1 MIPRVIHYCWFG
13 NNRKSKLIKDCISS
27 WRKFLPDYEIIEWNE
42 SNSDLSHPFLME
54 AYKQKKWAFVSDWIR
69 LKVLYENGGVYLD
82 TDMMVLKGFDDL
94 LNFRCFFGA
103 EDLEFISCG
112 IIGAEKRN
120 DFIKNCFNF
129 YLESNFFEDDKL
141 KMNTIPR
148 VITKIFR
155 EEYGFVGFFDNLII
169 DSNLA
174 IFPPVFFYPFP
185 FNQSKM
191 NNMYKEFIK
200 EESFTVHLWNSSW
213 IEYTEFYYLRKRE
226 YRKGLSIVV
235 KNIFSEK
242 KVNLKY
248 LSKIASCFKESMRYE
263 K

>member
-1 MIPRVIHYCWFG
+1 MIPKVIHYCWFG

-27 WRKFLPDYEIIEWNE
+27 WKKFLPDYEIIEWNE
-42 SNSDLSHPFLME
+42 SNTDLSHPFLIE

-69 LKVLYENGGVYLD
+69 LKILYEYGGVYLD
-82 TDMMVLKGFDDL
+82 TDMMMVKKIDDL

-112 IIGAEKRN
+112 IIGAEKKN
-120 DFIKNCFNF
+120 DFIKKCFDF
-129 YLESNFFEDDKL
+129 YFESNFFDGDSI

-148 VITKIFR
+148 IVTKIFK
-155 EEYGFVGFFDNLII
+155 EEYSFFGSFGDLIVDN
-169 DSNLA
+169 DLA
-174 IFPPVFFYPFP
+174 IFPSVFFYPFP
-185 FNQSKM
+185 FDESKS
-191 NNMYKEFIK
+191 NSKYKEFIK

-213 IEYTEFYYLRKRE
+213 IEYTEFYYLRKKE
-226 YRKGLSIVV
+226 YRKGLSIVM
-235 KNIFSEK
+235 KNIFLEK

-248 LSKIASCFKESMRYE
+248 LIKIASCFKESVCYE